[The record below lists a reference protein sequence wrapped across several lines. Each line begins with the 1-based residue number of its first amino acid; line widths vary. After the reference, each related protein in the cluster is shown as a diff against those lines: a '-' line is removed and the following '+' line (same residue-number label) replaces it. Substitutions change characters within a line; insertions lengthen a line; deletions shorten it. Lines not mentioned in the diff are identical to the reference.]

1 MKRILTL
8 LFLINL
14 TISCAQNEQVNV
26 VGEWKIISVNSGDF
40 YLNTKTDSIS
50 ISKEFKEVFNDSL
63 QLDNVINVAKMTYNN
78 NVMEF
83 NDSGIYTQK
92 IDSELRMNGTYEL
105 KPSIGKINVLLKD
118 NVNWE
123 MDYELVDKQ
132 LHLTTTLYGKNLN
145 SYLRKLKNK
154 KRHTTTCI
162 INCF

>member
-1 MKRILTL
+1 MNRILIL

-14 TISCAQNEQVNV
+14 TVSCAQNEQANV

-63 QLDNVINVAKMTYNN
+63 ELDNVINVAKTTYNN

-92 IDSELRMNGTYEL
+92 IDSELRMNGTYEI

-118 NVNWE
+118 SVNWE

-132 LHLTTTLYGKNLN
+132 LHLITTLYGKKSEFVLE
-145 SYLRKLKNK
+145 KIGK
-154 KRHTTTCI
+154 
-162 INCF
+162 